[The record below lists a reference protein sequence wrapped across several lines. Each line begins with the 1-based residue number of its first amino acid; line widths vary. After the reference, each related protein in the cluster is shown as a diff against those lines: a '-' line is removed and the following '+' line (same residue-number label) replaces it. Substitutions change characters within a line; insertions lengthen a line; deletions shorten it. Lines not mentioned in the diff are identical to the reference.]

1 MQHYHITLYVRK
13 KRHLPAL
20 SLLFNN
26 AIEKISERKT
36 HADEFR
42 RFAFGA
48 KIKCTLDLHRLEACL
63 HRLEIELRVK
73 SHEGS
78 NPSLSAKKPVCKRF
92 LAVCRLFFI
101 VRVKTRIFCQHLRN
115 HLYLQLLSHHL
126 FVAPAFGKDL
136 DHHC

>member
-1 MQHYHITLYVRK
+1 M
-13 KRHLPAL
+13 
-20 SLLFNN
+20 
-26 AIEKISERKT
+26 
-36 HADEFR
+36 
-42 RFAFGA
+42 
-48 KIKCTLDLHRLEACL
+48 